1 LRVDGRPVNFR
12 RGRVTPRT
20 RLAYPFIQSA
30 PADPEAPI
38 SSQRISGTVALCL
51 ACVPAVAS
59 AEAYSVDIELVRPTF
74 SQGHLFGV
82 DSPIITKQGEL
93 RYGTFLMYEHAPL
106 VIYEFDEPNG
116 TVVGNRIQDY
126 LGVSYDAYPN
136 MSLRLTL
143 PLALQW
149 GGVRQEWEANSPAGL
164 GDIGIGAR
172 WMAVNAGPLAAGLR
186 VDLFAPTSTSR
197 SYLGERTPRFEPG
210 LLASLG
216 FGPAELLVDVG
227 ANLRELVETNEDFQ
241 LGSELKLSGGLRYFL
256 SPEKL
261 ALGLT
266 GISHAGFTE
275 LYGGGAEN
283 TLESVAGVQLW
294 PKKGVQVDL
303 GAGRGFV
310 QGYGTTQL
318 RVVAGLTF
326 TRIPEEPAVIQQQ
339 VVNVIEVPV
348 APPEEPEEPE
358 WKPGELAKIQK
369 SQIVIKDPIQ
379 FELDTSNILP
389 ESFPTLQYVA
399 DLLNQNSQIVH
410 LLIEGH
416 ASEEGSYEYNYD
428 LSMRRANAIW
438 ERLVLMGVH
447 PSRMSTRSMGEVVPV
462 EMGSEEKELAANRRV
477 EFHIIRTLDPL
488 EVPPEYAPTIQ
499 LPWNGQTQ
507 EVQKPTEKLPQMG
520 VEQKPVEKFD
530 VQQFKEQIEE
540 EEGSDEAA
548 PPAAPP
554 AEAAPPADTAPAPD
568 TTITPPT
575 TPAEQAP
582 DADDGESGTGSG
594 SGQP

>member
-1 LRVDGRPVNFR
+1 V
-12 RGRVTPRT
+12 
-20 RLAYPFIQSA
+20 I
-30 PADPEAPI
+30 
-38 SSQRISGTVALCL
+38 LCL
-51 ACVPAVAS
+51 AAVPAVAS

-82 DSPIITKQGEL
+82 DSPIIEKQGEL

-106 VIYEFDEPNG
+106 VIYEFGEPAG
-116 TVVGNRIQDY
+116 TVVGDRIQDY

-136 MSLRLTL
+136 MSARLTI
-143 PLALQW
+143 PLAIQW
-149 GGVRQEWEANSPAGL
+149 GGARQEWEANSPAGL
-164 GDIGIGAR
+164 GDIGLGFR
-172 WMAVNAGPLAAGLR
+172 WMAINAGPLAAGLR
-186 VDLFAPTSTSR
+186 GDLFAPTSTSQ

-216 FGPAELLVDVG
+216 FGPAELLVDAG
-227 ANLRELVETNEDFQ
+227 ATLRELVETNEDFE
-241 LGSELKLSGGLRYFL
+241 LGSELKLSGGLRYFI

-261 ALGLT
+261 AVGIT

-275 LYGGGAEN
+275 LFAGGAEN

-294 PKKGVQVDL
+294 PKKGMQLDL

-326 TRIPEEPAVIQQQ
+326 TRVPEEPPVVTQA

-348 APPEEPEEPE
+348 APPEEEEPE
-358 WKPGELAKIQK
+358 WRPGELAKIQK

-379 FELDTSNILP
+379 FELDTANILP
-389 ESFPTLQYVA
+389 ESLPTLQYVA

-416 ASEEGSYEYNYD
+416 ASEEGTYEYNYT
-428 LSMRRANAIW
+428 LSMSRANAIW
-438 ERLVLMGVH
+438 ERLVRMGVH

-462 EMGSEEKELAANRRV
+462 EMGSEEQMLAANRRV

-488 EVPPEYAPTIQ
+488 EVPPEYSNTIQ
-499 LPWNGQTQ
+499 LPWSGETQ
-507 EVQKPTEKLPQMG
+507 QVNTPTEKAPTLG

-530 VQQFKEQIEE
+530 VQQFKEQLEE
-540 EEGSDEAA
+540 EEGSDEAT
-548 PPAAPP
+548 PP
-554 AEAAPPADTAPAPD
+554 AETPPAETPAPAEPTPVPETTPPAETTPAPD
-568 TTITPPT
+568 AT
-575 TPAEQAP
+575 
-582 DADDGESGTGSG
+582 GSGTGSG
-594 SGQP
+594 SGAGSGTP

>member
-1 LRVDGRPVNFR
+1 VLV
-12 RGRVTPRT
+12 
-20 RLAYPFIQSA
+20 
-30 PADPEAPI
+30 
-38 SSQRISGTVALCL
+38 CL
-51 ACVPAVAS
+51 AFAPAVAS
-59 AEAYSVDIELVRPTF
+59 AAGYSVDIELVRPTF
-74 SQGHLFGV
+74 STGQLFGV
-82 DSPIITKQGEL
+82 DSPIIEKQGEL
-93 RYGTFLMYEHAPL
+93 RYGTFLQYEHAPL
-106 VIYEFDEPNG
+106 VIYEFGEPKG

-126 LGVSYDAYPN
+126 LGISYDPYPN
-136 MSLRLTL
+136 LSTRLTI

-149 GGVRQEWEANSPAGL
+149 GGVRDEWEPNSPAGL

-172 WMAVNAGPLAAGLR
+172 WMAINAGPIAAGLR
-186 VDLFAPTSTSR
+186 MDVFAPTSTTL
-197 SYLGERTPRFEPG
+197 SYLGERTPRFEAG

-227 ANLRELVETNEDFQ
+227 TNLRDLVETDEDFQ
-241 LGSELKLSGGLRYFL
+241 LGSELKLSGGVRYFI

-261 ALGLT
+261 AVGLT
-266 GISHAGFTE
+266 GISHAGFNQ
-275 LYGGGAEN
+275 LYSGGAEN
-283 TLESVAGVQLW
+283 SLESVAGVQLW

-318 RVVAGLTF
+318 RVVTGLTF
-326 TRIPEEPAVIQQQ
+326 TRIPEEPPVIANQ

-379 FELDTSNILP
+379 FELDTEKILP
-389 ESFPTLQYVA
+389 ESIPTLQYVA

-416 ASEEGSYEYNYD
+416 ASEEGTYEYNYD
-428 LSMRRANAIW
+428 LSARRANAVW
-438 ERLVLMGVH
+438 EKLVLLGVH
-447 PSRMSTRSMGEVVPV
+447 PNRLSTRSMGEVVPV

-488 EVPPEYAPTIQ
+488 EVPPEYSTTIQ
-499 LPWNGQTQ
+499 LPWSGATQ
-507 EVQKPTEKLPQMG
+507 EVTKPTEKMPQMG
-520 VEQKPVEKFD
+520 VEPKPVEKFD

-540 EEGSDEAA
+540 EEGSDEAT
-548 PPAAPP
+548 PPAGTALPETTPPVETTPPAEPTPATPP
-554 AEAAPPADTAPAPD
+554 AEAPPA
-568 TTITPPT
+568 
-575 TPAEQAP
+575 
-582 DADDGESGTGSG
+582 GSGSESGSG
-594 SGQP
+594 SGSGSGTGQP